1 MRYPDS
7 GSDRRQSFDGI
18 QAAPPAVAA
27 AACKAETRQTL
38 NPTRILLLEDNIL
51 CSAQLAQDLEI
62 AGHHVLGPFN
72 DIAAAQR
79 ALPQAEAAIL
89 DVHIGKATSFTLA
102 HYMRAASLPFVFYTG
117 ISKVYLPDT
126 LNDIP
131 VVHKP
136 APVQA
141 LLSGLSAPVA
151 PCTTAEMIGR
161 LIPVLQARARE
172 IHFDGRRADLLVEAA
187 LRAALL
193 HAEEIPRQEICKWLL
208 HFVDSHGPQ
217 CAPQLLI

>member
-1 MRYPDS
+1 MQYPDG
-7 GSDRRQSFDGI
+7 GSDKRQSFDGI
-18 QAAPPAVAA
+18 HATPPAVT
-27 AACKAETRQTL
+27 ACKAETFQIL
-38 NPTRILLLEDNIL
+38 NPTRILVLEDNIL
-51 CSAQLAQDLEI
+51 CSAQLAQDVEM

-89 DVHIGKATSFTLA
+89 DVHIGKATSFALA

-126 LNDIP
+126 LSDIP

-136 APVQA
+136 APIKA
-141 LLSGLSAPVA
+141 LLSGLSAPSA
-151 PCTTAEMIGR
+151 PCTTAEMIGHF
-161 LIPVLQARARE
+161 IPVLQARARE
-172 IHFDGRRADLLVEAA
+172 IHFDCRRADLLVEAA

-193 HAEEIPRQEICKWLL
+193 HAEDIPRHDICKWLL
-208 HFVDSHGPQ
+208 HYVDSHGPQ
-217 CAPQLLI
+217 SVPVFLI